1 MLAQA
6 NYGYRF
12 EIAWMHAVAM
22 FRTRR
27 PYVSGRCTYCVV
39 YFVLQRCF
47 EQSQCFLLG
56 SEQAKLVVAEDV
68 LMSVIGDM
76 LE

>member
-1 MLAQA
+1 MDARSGNVSDQK
-6 NYGYRF
+6 
-12 EIAWMHAVAM
+12 AVC
-22 FRTRR
+22 FRTLHL
-27 PYVSGRCTYCVV
+27 CVV